1 MTRRFIAVTIVA
13 AMLGLPLLT
22 GCQNKDRDEDEA
34 SLKVDTEGSNKSV
47 KIKTDD

>member
-22 GCQNKDRDEDEA
+22 ACETRHKDKDEA
-34 SLKVDTEGSNKSV
+34 SLKIDTEGSNKSV